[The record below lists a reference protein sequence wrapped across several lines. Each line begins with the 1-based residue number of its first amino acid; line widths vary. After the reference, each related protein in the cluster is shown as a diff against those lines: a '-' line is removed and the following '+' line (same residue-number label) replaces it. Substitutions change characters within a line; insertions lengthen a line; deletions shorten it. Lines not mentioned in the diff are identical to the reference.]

1 MARVRFIE
9 DYVVKDR
16 EGRQFKAG
24 QSYDLSE
31 DGARHFISRG
41 RAVAVGEEAAVVEES
56 VDPWD
61 EVAPPEALVTTP
73 AASPSKGKAAVKK

>member
-41 RAVAVGEEAAVVEES
+41 RAVAVVEEEAVVEDS

-61 EVAPPEALVTTP
+61 EVAPPEASATTP
-73 AASPSKGKAAVKK
+73 ATTSAKAKAAAKK

>member
-24 QSYDLSE
+24 QIYDLSE

-41 RAVAVGEEAAVVEES
+41 RAVAVEDVVEEVVEEPAVVS
-56 VDPWD
+56 TGTS
-61 EVAPPEALVTTP
+61 ATTP
-73 AASPSKGKAAVKK
+73 AATLAKGKAAVKK